1 MNSRFLLLSAG
12 ALVAASS
19 VQAQLLNESF
29 NYANGALE
37 TVSSGAWTIHS
48 GTTALNVDGGK
59 ALINQGDSTSGLA
72 DLNAPFAGAVTYDPT
87 TSSDSLYYGLTVN
100 FSSLPNAVGSYFA
113 HFKSST
119 TANEFYG
126 RLGASTEGAGAGSFR
141 LAISSEGWNAATTT
155 ESPTDLAL
163 DTDYRVVVKYD
174 MSTDRATMWVNPVNE
189 GSTSVVST
197 DAPGYLAGSLI
208 GQFAIRQGTSTGS
221 PTGFPGML
229 TVDDILV
236 GTSFAAV
243 ATPVPE
249 PEEWAVLA
257 GAGLIGFALWRRRR

>member
-1 MNSRFLLLSAG
+1 MNLRFFLLSAG

-19 VQAQLLNESF
+19 VHAQLLNESF

-37 TVSSGAWTIHS
+37 TVSGGAWTIHS
-48 GTTALNVDGGK
+48 GSTALSIDGGK
-59 ALINQGDSTSGLA
+59 AIINQGDTTGGMA
-72 DLNAPFAGAVTYDPT
+72 DLNTPFVGGLTYDPT

-100 FSSLPNAVGSYFA
+100 FSSLPNTGGSYFA

-141 LAISSEGWNAATTT
+141 LAISTEGWSAAATT
-155 ESPTDLAL
+155 ESLTDLSL

-174 MSTDRATMWVNPVNE
+174 MSTDRATMWVDPVNE
-189 GSTSVVST
+189 ASTGVVSP
-197 DAPGYLAGSLI
+197 DAPGYAAGSLI
-208 GQFAIRQGTSTGS
+208 GQFALRQGTSGT
-221 PTGFPGML
+221 PTGFPGIL
-229 TVDDILV
+229 TVDDVLV

-249 PEEWAVLA
+249 PEEWAAIA